1 MIINHY
7 FDLNIFV
14 TLFIVIVKLD
24 QMTNFLVNLFINLMK
39 IFFNLFIQLTV
50 TFFIFFR
57 VKVCVIVIVCC

>member
-50 TFFIFFR
+50 TFFIYFR